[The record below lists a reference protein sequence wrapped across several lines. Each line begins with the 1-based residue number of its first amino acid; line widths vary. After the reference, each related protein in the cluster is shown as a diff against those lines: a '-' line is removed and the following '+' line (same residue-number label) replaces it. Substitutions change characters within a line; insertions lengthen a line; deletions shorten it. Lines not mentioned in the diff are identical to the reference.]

1 MDTKYTVWSFVV
13 TVFALIFQI
22 IDRKIYFVV
31 SRTYKI
37 IPRLISFLVFSI
49 AFGALIT
56 VINRLNINRIV
67 SCVFLIINAA
77 VVILLYRYTGENYYS
92 LILCGVFAMALIMG
106 SKKEN

>member
-1 MDTKYTVWSFVV
+1 MDTKYTVWSFAV

-22 IDRKIYFVV
+22 IDREIYFVV
-31 SRTYKI
+31 SRTYNI

-49 AFGALIT
+49 VFGALIS

-67 SCVFLIINAA
+67 SCIFLIINA
-77 VVILLYRYTGENYYS
+77 VVVVLLRYTGANYYS

-106 SKKEN
+106 SKKEI